1 MSTLEEVKNLVDE
14 SNNIVFLGG
23 AGVSTGSGIADFR
36 SETGLYSKENQMNYS
51 PEYMLSHT
59 FFKENPEE
67 FTKYYKNNLIVKDA
81 KPNKAHLALA
91 KLEKMNKL
99 KGIITQ
105 NIDGLHQKA
114 GSKNVIEIHGNLRD
128 YYCVN
133 CHRQYEQDFILKD
146 DSLNLCEDCG
156 GIIRPDVVLY
166 EEQLDMAKQIKA
178 IELISQSDIFIVGGS
193 SLVVYPAAGYLNY
206 YNNNKLILI
215 NKDPTPQDRLANYV
229 INDDIGKVLE
239 YLVGTN

>member
-1 MSTLEEVKNLVDE
+1 MGNRLMSTLEEVKNLVDE

-36 SETGLYSKENQMNYS
+36 SETGLYNKENQSNYS

-114 GSKNVIEIHGNLRD
+114 GSKKVIEIHGNLRD

-133 CHRQYEQDFILKD
+133 CYK
-146 DSLNLCEDCG
+146 
-156 GIIRPDVVLY
+156 
-166 EEQLDMAKQIKA
+166 K
-178 IELISQSDIFIVGGS
+178 
-193 SLVVYPAAGYLNY
+193 
-206 YNNNKLILI
+206 
-215 NKDPTPQDRLANYV
+215 
-229 INDDIGKVLE
+229 
-239 YLVGTN
+239 